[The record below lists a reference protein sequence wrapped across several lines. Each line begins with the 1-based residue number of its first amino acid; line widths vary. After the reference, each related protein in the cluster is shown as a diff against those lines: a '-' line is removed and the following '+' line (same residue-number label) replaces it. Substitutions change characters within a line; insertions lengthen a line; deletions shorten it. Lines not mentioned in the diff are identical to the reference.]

1 MSTSTSS
8 TGSAGESGSDTP
20 SRAGSRSV
28 AVSRTPSTSSL
39 PHPIR
44 EVQEVSSRTR
54 EVYLSYINFL
64 YIYPQ
69 HVTLKNVQKGQAV
82 QLQVILRF
90 SDSAPTTSTDES
102 QDSATG
108 GRRDS
113 TSSES
118 GQYHEQTVWSLIQIN
133 DKRLEFCDA
142 LRFSL
147 PVVLDATHTSK
158 VHLLFI
164 FHLIDGKKY
173 KRTPI
178 GFAFLPLLRE
188 GRFQISEAQGE
199 VSLTVCQELP
209 ANYLDEDVISQI
221 KWQEGKKRLFALRL
235 QLVSSIYTQDPH
247 LNNFFHQLS
256 PQNVDSTLNV
266 GLYLG
271 LLPAIKQ
278 LTVADPFE
286 LLRFFPVVLNLLI
299 KVMCSPDSNVGKEA
313 FYAMLYLIKTYSFSL
328 SHSHSLTHSL
338 ALLFV
343 SSFLFDDTNRE
354 VERIDT
360 NYVHID

>member
-1 MSTSTSS
+1 
-8 TGSAGESGSDTP
+8 
-20 SRAGSRSV
+20 
-28 AVSRTPSTSSL
+28 
-39 PHPIR
+39 
-44 EVQEVSSRTR
+44 VQEVSSRTR
-54 EVYLSYINFL
+54 EVHLSYINFL
-64 YIYPQ
+64 YVYPQ

-90 SDSAPTTSTDES
+90 SDASPPTSTDES
-102 QDSATG
+102 HDSSTG

-118 GQYHEQTVWSLIQIN
+118 GQYSEQTVWSLIQTN

-147 PVVLDATHTSK
+147 PVVLDATHSSK
-158 VHLLFI
+158 AHLLFI
-164 FHLIDGKKY
+164 FHHIDGKKY

-188 GRFQISEAQGE
+188 GRFEISEAQEE

-209 ANYLDEDVISQI
+209 ANYLDEDVASQI
-221 KWQEGKKRLFALRL
+221 KW
-235 QLVSSIYTQDPH
+235 
-247 LNNFFHQLS
+247 HQLS

-278 LTVADPFE
+278 LTIADPFE
-286 LLRFFPVVLNLLI
+286 LLRFLPVVLNLLI
-299 KVMCSPDSNVGKEA
+299 KVMCSADSNVGKEA
-313 FYAMLYLIKTYSFSL
+313 FYAMLYLIKTYVL
-328 SHSHSLTHSL
+328 SLTLSP
-338 ALLFV
+338 
-343 SSFLFDDTNRE
+343 SC
-354 VERIDT
+354 
-360 NYVHID
+360 